1 VNTTLNLGSLAVSSG
16 ILAAGLIFLYGVWL
30 GRRGTGWRAA
40 QGVLAAVV
48 LGGVLPFFL
57 IQFAPV
63 RFSSDSRSLTSL
75 VLLTIVSIMGVLV
88 AFLPWLI
95 DGNWL
100 EILRREGPS
109 T

>member
-1 VNTTLNLGSLAVSSG
+1 MSTSFNFGGEVVGFG

-30 GRRGTGWRAA
+30 GRRDTGWRAA
-40 QGVLAAVV
+40 QGVLGAVV

-57 IQFAPV
+57 IQFVPAL
-63 RFSSDSRSLTSL
+63 FSSDSRNLTSPL
-75 VLLTIVSIMGVLV
+75 LLTIVNIVGVLV
-88 AFLPWLI
+88 AFLPWLVA
-95 DGNWL
+95 GNWL

>member
-1 VNTTLNLGSLAVSSG
+1 MSASLNFGGEVASSG
-16 ILAAGLIFLYGVWL
+16 ILAAGLIFLYSVWL
-30 GRRGTGWRAA
+30 GRRDTGWRAA
-40 QGVLAAVV
+40 QGVLGAVV

-57 IQFAPV
+57 VQFLPAL
-63 RFSSDSRSLTSL
+63 FSSDSRNLTSL
-75 VLLTIVSIMGVLV
+75 FLLTIVNIVGVLV

-95 DGNWL
+95 AGNWL